1 MSEYSM
7 KPKRLE
13 INEAVK
19 CLRGGGVIAY
29 PTEAVWGLGCDPFN
43 LHAVNRLLA
52 LKQRSKSKG
61 LILAAASISQVGVL
75 IEALPLAQ
83 QKQVES
89 KWPGPVTWIIP
100 DISNII
106 PSWIK
111 GQHAKVAVRVSNHP
125 IVKDLS
131 NAFGGMIVSTSAN
144 FNNESEIKSFEI
156 LERQFGSKID
166 GIVEG
171 DLGLSINP
179 SEIWDVE
186 SGIRIR

>member
-1 MSEYSM
+1 M
-7 KPKRLE
+7 KSKRLE

-19 CLRGGGVIAY
+19 CLRDGGVIAY

-43 LHAVNRLLA
+43 SDAVNRLLA
-52 LKQRSKSKG
+52 MKQRSKSKG
-61 LILAAASISQVGVL
+61 LILAGASILQVGVL
-75 IEALPLAQ
+75 MEALSPEQ
-83 QKQVES
+83 RKQVES
-89 KWPGPVTWIIP
+89 KWPGPVTWILP

-111 GQHAKVAVRVSNHP
+111 GQHATVAIRVSNHP

-144 FNNESEIKSFEI
+144 FNNESEIRSFDI
-156 LERQFGSKID
+156 LERRFGSKID
-166 GIVEG
+166 GIVKG
-171 DLGLSINP
+171 DLGLNINP
-179 SEIWDVE
+179 SEIWDLE

>member
-1 MSEYSM
+1 MSEYCVKS
-7 KPKRLE
+7 KRLE
-13 INEAVK
+13 IHEAVK
-19 CLRGGGVIAY
+19 CLRDGGVIAY

-43 LHAVNRLLA
+43 SDAVNRLLA

-61 LILAAASISQVGVL
+61 LILAAASISQAGVL
-75 IEALPLAQ
+75 MEALSLEHR
-83 QKQVES
+83 KLVES

-131 NAFGGMIVSTSAN
+131 NGFGGMIVSTSAN

-156 LERQFGSKID
+156 LECRFGSKLD
-166 GIVEG
+166 GIVKG
-171 DLGLSINP
+171 DLGLDINP

-186 SGIRIR
+186 SGSRIR

>member
-1 MSEYSM
+1 MSEYCVKS
-7 KPKRLE
+7 KRLE

-19 CLRGGGVIAY
+19 CLRDGGVIAY

-43 LHAVNRLLA
+43 SDAVNRLLA
-52 LKQRSKSKG
+52 MKQRSKNKG
-61 LILAAASISQVGVL
+61 LILVGASILQVGVL
-75 IEALPLAQ
+75 MEALSPEQ
-83 QKQVES
+83 RKQVES
-89 KWPGPVTWIIP
+89 KWPGPVTWILP

-111 GQHAKVAVRVSNHP
+111 GQHATVAIRVSNHP

-144 FNNESEIKSFEI
+144 FNNESEIRSFDI
-156 LERQFGSKID
+156 LERRFGSKID
-166 GIVEG
+166 GIVKG
-171 DLGLSINP
+171 DLGLNINP
-179 SEIWDVE
+179 SEIWDLE

>member
-1 MSEYSM
+1 MSEYRVKS
-7 KPKRLE
+7 KRLE

-19 CLRGGGVIAY
+19 CLCDGGVIAY

-43 LHAVNRLLA
+43 SDAVNRLLA
-52 LKQRSKSKG
+52 VKQRPESKG

-75 IEALPLAQ
+75 MEALSLEQ
-83 QKQVES
+83 RKKVES

-131 NAFGGMIVSTSAN
+131 NGFGGMIVSTSAN

-156 LERQFGSKID
+156 LERRLGSKLD
-166 GIVEG
+166 GIVKG
-171 DLGLSINP
+171 DLGFDINP

-186 SGIRIR
+186 SGSRIR